1 MDPEVQKPTQ
11 NYLVTLHQNLVAHF
25 SDDELRT
32 LCFDLQVEYDDLP
45 SQGRASRARDLI
57 AFLVRRDRVTELI
70 ELCAKQRPNV
80 DWQDILQA
88 ARQAVVDHPAGA
100 GGPALVPSFWA
111 GVRLALLHDWR
122 YAAAAIGVVIL
133 TLTGIVV
140 LFSGPIKPAPA
151 IPAHTTSPTLG
162 AVAVP
167 TTATLTS
174 MPAPTLTPTSTPS
187 PTPVFGSGTLY
198 NVAIAKIDDRL
209 APKPVE
215 IAARL
220 QDDLQAVLQ
229 KYNLDKDVAVKVLPQ
244 VIQSEDEAREF
255 AATSNSTVV
264 IWGLYDSLGI
274 RLRVF
279 LGNKAESPESQVI
292 RLSELPLG
300 TADSGPGSLSFYIH
314 DVLPSNT
321 RFLALYVVGH
331 LYYLA
336 NNYAEGHKAYDAA
349 AKELEQTPQVKLENE
364 ALIHFFNARLLQANT
379 HISHTSEI
387 ITDFPAVEAHN
398 RIAMSDTLTAT
409 CEYAKAI
416 ELDNKLAEA
425 YNNLGVLAM
434 NEVPRQGG
442 GSYTP
447 RVFDR
452 FGGEPCLKAAGIPSL
467 EPAGLFSQALDIH
480 PKWTLPLYNL
490 AVLDWN
496 KGWDVGKLPPES
508 VMLADRERVRARFE
522 TVLQQDPTIPGAHIA
537 LGNMAVWQGQFDVA
551 ADHFAR
557 ALALS
562 ESAMVA
568 INLGQAWALAKQDD
582 RAIAAYQQA
591 LALEPDSA
599 GIKLYAHRALGNLY
613 HRRGDLAQAGEEY
626 KLAGAAIPVES
637 CLGCECFLDLPTFKY
652 QVDTNTWSDSRLY
665 TGYCSGKDDIR
676 PYILWLNST
685 IRQEPGTT
693 DGLKPSTTNCSEG
706 RFFAWIR
713 GDASSMAW
721 CDLVQQCAAS
731 NKDDVATWGSPAN
744 PCLPADLK
752 ARLQAVYAMYQLGLH
767 YSLFFNDTLSGG
779 AAACPYIFTYDERR
793 ANWSAD
799 TTILY
804 RLVGPEAKTTQ
815 ERPLAHFDG
824 RLWLRELELETSY
837 IDMLYVRIIAADG
850 REVTLIPDD
859 QALAADD
866 GRILILHQGD
876 DRLLNFRVPDG
887 ALPVRQAWVGASGY
901 YVPDER

>member
-1 MDPEVQKPTQ
+1 MDPQVQKPVQ
-11 NYLVTLHQNLVAHF
+11 NYLVTLHQNLVEHF
-25 SDDELRT
+25 SEDELRT

-57 AFLVRRDRVTELI
+57 AFLVRRDRVPELI
-70 ELCAKQRPNV
+70 ELCAKQRPKV

-88 ARQAVVDHPAGA
+88 AKQAVVDHPAGA
-100 GGPALVPSFWA
+100 GGAALAPSFWA
-111 GVRLALLHDWR
+111 GVRPALLRDWR

-133 TLTGIVV
+133 ALAGIAV
-140 LFSGPIKPAPA
+140 LLSGLIKPAPTT
-151 IPAHTTSPTLG
+151 PAPTLPPTLG

-167 TTATLTS
+167 PTATPTS
-174 MPAPTLTPTSTPS
+174 TPAPTLTPTSTPS

-321 RFLALYVVGH
+321 RFLALYVIGH

-349 AKELEQTPQVKLENE
+349 AQELEQTPQVKLENE
-364 ALIHFFNARLLQANT
+364 ALIHFFNARLLQAST
-379 HISHTSEI
+379 HISPTYDI
-387 ITDFPAVEAHN
+387 ITDLLAVQAHN

-416 ELDNKLAEA
+416 ELDKNLAEA

-467 EPAGLFSQALDIH
+467 EPAGLFSRALDIH

-496 KGWDVGKLPPES
+496 NGWDIGQPPPEN

-537 LGNMAVWQGQFDVA
+537 LGNMAVWYGQFDVA
-551 ADHFAR
+551 ADHFAQ
-557 ALALS
+557 ALAFS
-562 ESAMVA
+562 KSARVA
-568 INLGQAWALAKQDD
+568 VNLGQAWALAKQDD
-582 RAIAAYQQA
+582 KAIAAYQQA

-599 GIKLYAHRALGNLY
+599 TVKMWAHRALGNLY
-613 HRRGDLAQAGEEY
+613 HRRGDLAHAGEEY
-626 KLAGAAIPVES
+626 KLAEAAFSAES
-637 CLGCECFLDLPTFKY
+637 CLGCSCFLDLLTLKY
-652 QVDTNTWSDSRLY
+652 QVDTNTRIDSRADRSC
-665 TGYCSGKDDIR
+665 GGIDDIR
-676 PYILWLNST
+676 PYIRWLIST
-685 IRQEPGTT
+685 IQQEPNADQFKPATT
-693 DGLKPSTTNCSEG
+693 SCSDG
-706 RFFAWIR
+706 RFFAWIL
-713 GDASSMAW
+713 GSASSMTW
-721 CDLVQQCAAS
+721 CDLVRQCAAS

-744 PCLPADLK
+744 ACLPADLR
-752 ARLQAVYAMYQLGLH
+752 ARLQAVYATYQLRLQ
-767 YSLFFNDTLSGG
+767 YELFFNDTLFGG
-779 AAACPYIFTYDERR
+779 AAACPYVFTYDERR
-793 ANWSAD
+793 ADWSAD

-815 ERPLAHFDG
+815 ERSLAHFDG
-824 RLWLRELELETSY
+824 RLWLRELEPETSY

-850 REVTLIPDD
+850 RELVLYPDD
-859 QALAADD
+859 PVLAADD
-866 GRILILHQGD
+866 GRTLILRQGD
-876 DRLLNFRVPDG
+876 ERLLYFGAPDG
-887 ALPVRQAWVGASGY
+887 ALPARQAWVGASGY
-901 YVPDER
+901 YVPEER